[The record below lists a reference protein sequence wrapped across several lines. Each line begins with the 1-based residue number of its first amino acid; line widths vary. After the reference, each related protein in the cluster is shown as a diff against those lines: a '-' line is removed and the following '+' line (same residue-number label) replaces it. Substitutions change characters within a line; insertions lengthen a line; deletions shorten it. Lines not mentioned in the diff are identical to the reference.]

1 MPEFD
6 RRLREVSQLRKVW
19 RAFRDPQERLEDEW
33 LSRSIVQDHSHSTLP
48 RDPVS
53 TYGSTAVRA
62 AIRYW
67 WCRKQYEAIVTLGD
81 RLDSSTLDC
90 EPLLRVYLENARSLL
105 GTSSPNTRP

>member
-33 LSRSIVQDHSHSTLP
+33 LSRSIVQDHSHSTLA
-48 RDPVS
+48 RDPVA
-53 TYGSTAVRA
+53 TYGATAVRA

-67 WCRKQYEAIVTLGD
+67 WCRKEHEAIVTLGD
-81 RLDSSTLDC
+81 RLDACALDR

-105 GTSSPNTRP
+105 GTSSPNTLP